1 MKSGPQNHQYSLGNA
16 DGSGGSWPR
25 DEDRRDLL
33 WHIVQIGP
41 SESSLIPKEW
51 RWFGVRGLR
60 NQMIESHTTFTEILM
75 SGPAPQKT
83 YGIPIGI
90 LMVLGAPETMIFL
103 ELSQEI

>member
-1 MKSGPQNHQYSLGNA
+1 MKSGPQDHQYSLGNA

-60 NQMIESHTTFTEILM
+60 NQMIKSHKTFHGNLDVGART
-75 SGPAPQKT
+75 SKT

-90 LMVLGAPETMIFL
+90 LMVLGPPETMIFH